1 MRNPVY
7 LILFTVA
14 LMMGGT
20 SVRAEPVQL
29 PYKGL
34 NLVGEF
40 VVAEDRKPSDSVV
53 LILHGTLAH
62 LGMETIKGLQT
73 VLTERGHNTL
83 SINLSFGLD
92 NRRGMYDC
100 AVPHQHRYDDALDE
114 LSVWLDWLAARGIKD
129 VTLFGHSR
137 GGGQV
142 ALFGA
147 KKDHLL
153 VKRLVLLAPATWT
166 EEKVATGF
174 EKSHGR
180 PLIDVL
186 QEARGLSNGG
196 KGGTFM
202 KGTGIL
208 YCPGADVTA
217 DSFLSYYEPDTR
229 FDTPTLLPKIK
240 QPVLV
245 IAAGQDTVVPDIAEK
260 VKPMVDGDHVRL
272 AVVEDAGHFFLDLF
286 AEDVADAM
294 EEFMD
299 PGS

>member
-1 MRNPVY
+1 MRNLVY
-7 LILFTVA
+7 LLVFAAA
-14 LMMGGT
+14 LMTGGRPT
-20 SVRAEPVQL
+20 QAEPVKL
-29 PYKGL
+29 SYKGL

-40 VVAEDRKPSDSVV
+40 VVAEGRKPSDNIV

-62 LGMETIKGLQT
+62 LGMETIRGLQG
-73 VLTERGHNTL
+73 VLGERGHNTL
-83 SINLSFGLD
+83 SINLSFSLD
-92 NRRGMYDC
+92 NRTGMYDC
-100 AVPHQHRYDDALDE
+100 AVPHRHRYGDAIDE
-114 LSVWLDWLAARGIKD
+114 LTVWLDWLAAKGIKD

-137 GGGQV
+137 GGGQA

-147 KKDHLL
+147 RKGHRL

-166 EEKVATGF
+166 EEKVAKGF

-180 PLIDVL
+180 PLADVL
-186 QEARGLSNGG
+186 KEARALSSSG
-196 KGGTFM
+196 KGSTFM

-229 FDTPTLLPKIK
+229 FDTPTLLPMIK

-245 IAAGQDTVVPDIAEK
+245 VAAGQDAVVTDIPER
-260 VKPMVDGDHVRL
+260 VKPMVNEDHLRL
-272 AVVEDAGHFFLDLF
+272 VVVEDAGHFFLDLF
-286 AEDVADAM
+286 SEDVADAM